1 MKTLYGSTWS
11 TSTSS
16 SLQGASTS
24 TADSAYTSDS
34 LPLHTDMT
42 YFHSPPGLQIFTMSQ
57 PAPNGGG
64 RSVYR
69 DGFEAAQKLYEEH
82 QEAFHLLAGTHFT
95 YRYLD
100 ADQGWHLEASGPII
114 EVDPTRRKEDGGPVI
129 RSIRH
134 NDLDRIGF
142 LPPLT
147 VKEEDVEGWY
157 ERIDDALDKW
167 DNIVHN
173 SGRVKIH
180 LQEGEAVVVHN
191 NRVMHARE
199 SFTLNGGARSIVGC
213 YVSREDIESRWR
225 ATMTQKKE

>member
-1 MKTLYGSTWS
+1 MHHTSVPTLFYARFVC
-11 TSTSS
+11 
-16 SLQGASTS
+16 Q
-24 TADSAYTSDS
+24 
-34 LPLHTDMT
+34 
-42 YFHSPPGLQIFTMSQ
+42 
-57 PAPNGGG
+57 
-64 RSVYR
+64 R
-69 DGFEAAQKLYEEH
+69 
-82 QEAFHLLAGTHFT
+82 
-95 YRYLD
+95 RYLD

-173 SGRVKIH
+173 SGRVK
-180 LQEGEAVVVHN
+180 
-191 NRVMHARE
+191 
-199 SFTLNGGARSIVGC
+199 
-213 YVSREDIESRWR
+213 VSSR
-225 ATMTQKKE
+225 K